1 MKTVAGRIKKFIKA
15 NNFQWKTFRKY
26 WKFSSRSELIVDT
39 IFPVVIAFAFLFG
52 TSFYINDF
60 GTLISKFRDLSGQV
74 IAAISILAG
83 FNITSI
89 TVISAAGS
97 HSEEFKKRSVE
108 GQNLFDMLIVFFT
121 WAVLVQLTVVML
133 SIFLY
138 YLGSLLPTSFK
149 MEIPIWG
156 WVCAVGWL
164 ALTIHSIFISLRNI
178 KTLYLFVTYKP
189 TDKSKIPP
197 SGR

>member
-1 MKTVAGRIKKFIKA
+1 MKVAGGLNKFVKA

-26 WKFSSRSELIVDT
+26 WKFSSRSELIVDM
-39 IFPVVIAFAFLFG
+39 ILPLIIAIAFLFW
-52 TSFYINDF
+52 TSFYVDDF
-60 GTLISKFRDLSGQV
+60 GVLISKFRDLSGQV

-97 HSEEFKKRSVE
+97 NSDEFKKREVD

-138 YLGSLLPTSFK
+138 YLGSLLPSSFT
-149 MEIPIWG
+149 MDIPVWG
-156 WVCAVGWL
+156 WSCAVAWL
-164 ALTIHSIFISLRNI
+164 SLTLHSIFISLRNI
-178 KTLYLFVTYKP
+178 KTLYLFVTHKP
-189 TDKSKIPP
+189 KEKSKVPP

>member
-1 MKTVAGRIKKFIKA
+1 MARGIRKFIKA
-15 NNFQWKTFRKY
+15 NDFHWKTLKKY
-26 WKFSSRSELIVDT
+26 WKHSSRSELIVDLL
-39 IFPVVIAFAFLFG
+39 FPLIVSIAFLFW
-52 TSFYINDF
+52 SSIFINDF
-60 GTLISKFRDLSGQV
+60 GVLISKFRDLSGQV

-97 HSEEFKKRSVE
+97 QSEEFKKRDNEE

-121 WAVLVQLTVVML
+121 WAVIIQLTVVML

-138 YLGSLLPTSFK
+138 YLGSLAPSSLNLPV
-149 MEIPIWG
+149 PYWG
-156 WVCAVGWL
+156 WACAVLWL
-164 ALTIHSIFISLRNI
+164 SLTIHSIFISLRNI

-189 TDKSKIPP
+189 GNSSGIPP